1 MLMCPYRVSLAHS
14 THWTSPG
21 LWATEG
27 PPWPLGMSHLCGP
40 RVIPHSSIFQLLLTS
55 GSLFGLQNSRKVAV
69 DFLYPECPALLESR
83 AAVPS
88 SLQAS
93 CYISVSPPVV
103 AALIFYEVFQ
113 TFASQCNQP
122 SDLCPLLPVIYAVTL
137 CDSVPSQS
145 QGTPEKRQTFLV

>member
-1 MLMCPYRVSLAHS
+1 MMLMCPHWVSLTHS
-14 THWTSPG
+14 THWTSSG

-55 GSLFGLQNSRKVAV
+55 GSLFGLQNPRKVAV

-93 CYISVSPPVV
+93 CYISGSPPGV
-103 AALIFYEVFQ
+103 ATHIFYEVFQ
-113 TFASQCNQP
+113 TFASKCNQP
-122 SDLCPLLPVIYAVTL
+122 SDRCHLLPIIYVVTL
-137 CDSVPSQS
+137 RYSVPSLKLHQ
-145 QGTPEKRQTFLV
+145 KKDKHF